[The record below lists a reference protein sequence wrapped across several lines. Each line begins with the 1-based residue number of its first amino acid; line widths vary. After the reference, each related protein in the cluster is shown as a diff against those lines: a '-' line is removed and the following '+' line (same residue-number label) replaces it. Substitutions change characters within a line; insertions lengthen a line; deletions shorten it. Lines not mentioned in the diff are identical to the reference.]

1 MPCGLQSSRRDAEY
15 SLWAKDLVFVISD
28 GYLDGMQAFI
38 TTYHG
43 LPQASRSTS
52 FQSMKYALTSD
63 QICMRNHLSCPL
75 E

>member
-1 MPCGLQSSRRDAEY
+1 MITHAIRDLPSRRDTEY

-43 LPQASRSTS
+43 LPQASGSPP
-52 FQSMKYALTSD
+52 FQSVD
-63 QICMRNHLSCPL
+63 VR
-75 E
+75 